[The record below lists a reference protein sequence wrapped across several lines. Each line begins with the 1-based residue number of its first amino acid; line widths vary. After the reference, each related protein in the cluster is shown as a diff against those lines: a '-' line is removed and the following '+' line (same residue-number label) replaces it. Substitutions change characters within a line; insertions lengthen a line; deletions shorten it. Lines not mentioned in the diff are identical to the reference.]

1 MQERWLSVEDV
12 CEYLG
17 VARDTVYKLIA
28 RKNLPAYRIGRLW
41 KFKVHE
47 VDEWVKNRGDE
58 AQSRSH

>member
-1 MQERWLSVEDV
+1 MEERWLSVEDV

-28 RKNLPAYRIGRLW
+28 KKNLPAYRVGRLW

-47 VDEWVKNRGDE
+47 VDEWVKKQRGE
-58 AQSRSH
+58 VPSSSP

>member
-1 MQERWLSVEDV
+1 MEERWLSVEDV

-28 RKNLPAYRIGRLW
+28 KKNLPAYRVGRLW

-47 VDEWVKNRGDE
+47 VDEWVKKQRGE
-58 AQSRSH
+58 VPSNSP